1 MGILRQCVKLKL
13 GVRDVEGSMN
23 LRSVVKELV

>member
-13 GVRDVEGSMN
+13 AVRDVEGSMN